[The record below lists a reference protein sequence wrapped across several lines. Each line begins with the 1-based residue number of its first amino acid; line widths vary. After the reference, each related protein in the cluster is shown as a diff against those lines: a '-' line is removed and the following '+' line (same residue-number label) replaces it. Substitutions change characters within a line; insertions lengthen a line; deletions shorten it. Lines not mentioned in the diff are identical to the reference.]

1 MMDEERLKAEKLV
14 LEKKLPSN
22 AYRFMDMDTDSPY
35 IVMGAKTNRG
45 NIYTLRIE
53 LDEFPN
59 EIPKAFVTKM
69 LKTKDG
75 REMSGCSASMHTLT
89 SEKGYTRIC
98 HYGIDSWTP
107 MVSIYKIY
115 VKCRLW
121 LEMYELH
128 LQTGND
134 MEYYLNHQ
142 D

>member
-14 LEKKLPSN
+14 LEKKLPPN
-22 AYRFMDMDTDSPY
+22 VYRFMDMETDNPY

-53 LDEFPN
+53 LKDFPAQ
-59 EIPKAFVTKM
+59 IPAAFVTKKLHM
-69 LKTKDG
+69 KNGNPMPEYSPT
-75 REMSGCSASMHTLT
+75 MHTLG
-89 SEKGYTRIC
+89 SENGMTRIC
-98 HYGIDSWTP
+98 HYGPDSWTH

-128 LQTGND
+128 LQTGNNMD
-134 MEYYLNHQ
+134 YYLNHM

>member
-1 MMDEERLKAEKLV
+1 MMDEERLRAEKDV
-14 LEKKLPSN
+14 LSRKLPG
-22 AYRFMDMDTDSPY
+22 YGYQFIDMNTPKPY
-35 IVMGAKTNRG
+35 IVLPAKTNRG
-45 NIYTLRIE
+45 NIYTIRIE

-69 LKTKDG
+69 LKTK
-75 REMSGCSASMHTLT
+75 SGSLMNRCSASMHTLS
-89 SEKGYTRIC
+89 SEHGFTRIC
-98 HYGIDSWTP
+98 HYGNSSWTP

-128 LQTGND
+128 LQTGHNMD
-134 MEYYLNHQ
+134 YYLNHQ